1 MKIVIAALLLMMSPF
16 VARAD
21 EPTFKSLTPQEVN
34 AKLKQKNFYVFDN
47 NDPDV
52 YKSAHLPGAKW
63 LSPMD
68 YDAKALPADKRA
80 TLVFY
85 CHNEH

>member
-21 EPTFKSLTPQEVN
+21 EPTFKALTPQEVN

-47 NDPDV
+47 NDPDMFKGGHV
-52 YKSAHLPGAKW
+52 PGAKW
-63 LSPMD
+63 LSPSD
-68 YDAKALPADKRA
+68 YDAKALPADKSA

>member
-21 EPTFKSLTPQEVN
+21 EPTFKALTPQEVN

-47 NDPDV
+47 NDIEV
-52 YKSAHLPGAKW
+52 YKDAHLPGAKW
-63 LSPMD
+63 LNPMD
-68 YDAKALPADKRA
+68 YDAKSLPADKRA
-80 TLVFY
+80 ALVFY